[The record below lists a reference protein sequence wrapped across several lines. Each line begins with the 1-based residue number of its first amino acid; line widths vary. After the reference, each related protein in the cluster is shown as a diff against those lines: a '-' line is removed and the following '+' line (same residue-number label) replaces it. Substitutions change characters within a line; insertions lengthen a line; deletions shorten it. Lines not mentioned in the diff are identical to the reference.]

1 MTTLKPWSNQDK
13 SFILPLSALKTG
25 RSWLTIFVQSQ
36 KCARKDFFHQNLLKN
51 QKTSFLSDF
60 F

>member
-36 KCARKDFFHQNLLKN
+36 KCARKDFFPSKSFKESKN
-51 QKTSFLSDF
+51 VFSE
-60 F
+60 